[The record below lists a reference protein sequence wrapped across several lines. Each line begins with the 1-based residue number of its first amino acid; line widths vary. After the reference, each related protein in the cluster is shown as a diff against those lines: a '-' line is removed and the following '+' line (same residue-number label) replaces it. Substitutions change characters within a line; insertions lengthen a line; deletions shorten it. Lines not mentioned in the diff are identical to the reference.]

1 MGRDMDTSF
10 EVYARRAAQARAAAM
25 EANSDE
31 VRDRSERIARLN
43 ASRAKLLMEQPSPHG
58 VLHALRYL
66 DID

>member
-1 MGRDMDTSF
+1 MDASF

-25 EANSDE
+25 DAASDD
-31 VRDRSERIARLN
+31 VRNRSERIARLN
-43 ASRAKLLMEQPSPHG
+43 SARARLLIEQPSTSG